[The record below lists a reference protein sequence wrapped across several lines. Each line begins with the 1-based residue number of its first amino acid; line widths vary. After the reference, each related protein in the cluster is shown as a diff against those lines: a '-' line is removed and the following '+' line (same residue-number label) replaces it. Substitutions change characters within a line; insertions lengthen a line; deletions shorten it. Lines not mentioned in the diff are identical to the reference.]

1 MFLLATDEGFK
12 RESRIV
18 WEKLNEVSG
27 DTVYCNSEF
36 EEVRLG
42 ESAEQASLEEIRRIQ
57 EADLKIRQE
66 EEDLQLARK
75 MQSEMNLASRPINR
89 PVSGPEAAA
98 RSPQPAAARSPQ
110 PVAARSP
117 QAAGRAA
124 SDSVPQPAYEPQKDR
139 KKKGICLLS

>member
-12 RESRIV
+12 QESRIV

-36 EEVRLG
+36 EEVQLG
-42 ESAEQASLEEIRRIQ
+42 ETAEQASLEEIRRIQ

-75 MQSEMNLASRPINR
+75 MQSEMNLAPRPISRPAPR
-89 PVSGPEAAA
+89 PEAAA
-98 RSPQPAAARSPQ
+98 RSPHAAD
-110 PVAARSP
+110 
-117 QAAGRAA
+117 RAA
-124 SDSVPQPAYEPQKDR
+124 SNPAPQPAHEPQQKQR
-139 KKKGICLLS
+139 KKKGVCLLS